1 MNSTLW
7 ILLYSKFS
15 PACKSLL
22 DFIKQ
27 TPLDVSFKLLEI
39 DNKEIRSRVLNDQR
53 FSIKNVPTIVSIS
66 SSGIANQYEGEKAY
80 ELVMAMAMQNQS
92 QYMPMQSQSMPMQSQ
107 SMPMQSQSMPMQNQ
121 YMPMQSQSMPVQNQ
135 SMPMQSQSMPMQSQ
149 SMPMQNQSMPMQS
162 QSMPMQVQSMPMQSQ
177 SMPMQSQ
184 SMPMQS
190 QSTPVQE
197 GQTITM
203 IEDLIDEPVENNNV
217 PSKFDASVNAAI
229 KGEKISASSVM
240 SNMQKTD
247 VNPRINKQQQQPT
260 FSEREDAPKQTGSK
274 VNISSV
280 MAASRP

>member
-92 QYMPMQSQSMPMQSQ
+92 QSMPMQSQSMPMQSQ
-107 SMPMQSQSMPMQNQ
+107 SMPMQS
-121 YMPMQSQSMPVQNQ
+121 
-135 SMPMQSQSMPMQSQ
+135 
-149 SMPMQNQSMPMQS
+149 QSMPMQS

-177 SMPMQSQ
+177 SMPMQSQSMPMQSQSMPMQSQSMPMQSQSMPMQNQ

-247 VNPRINKQQQQPT
+247 VNPRINKQQQPT